1 MVSLAKES
9 GAKGKAST
17 LADYVPLDD
26 GQCYPLDSTLRVRYT
41 LQEIGMSEETSLPI
55 ETTCLDVNNLQKENA
70 DFLLLDCREQNEF
83 DLVRIEG
90 STLIPMS
97 ELQDRVGELEPHRQ
111 RHIVVHCHHGGRS
124 MRVTQWLRQQGF
136 PKVQN
141 MAGGINAWAQD
152 IDPSMPTY

>member
-1 MVSLAKES
+1 
-9 GAKGKAST
+9 
-17 LADYVPLDD
+17 
-26 GQCYPLDSTLRVRYT
+26 
-41 LQEIGMSEETSLPI
+41 MSEETSLPI

-152 IDPSMPTY
+152 IDPSMATY

>member
-1 MVSLAKES
+1 
-9 GAKGKAST
+9 
-17 LADYVPLDD
+17 
-26 GQCYPLDSTLRVRYT
+26 
-41 LQEIGMSEETSLPI
+41 MSEETSLPI
-55 ETTCLDVNNLQKENA
+55 ETTCLDVQELKNQNA
-70 DFLLLDCREQNEF
+70 DFVLLDCREQNEF
-83 DLVRIEG
+83 DLVRIDG

-97 ELQDRVGELEPHRQ
+97 EIQDRIAELEAHRQ

-141 MAGGINAWAQD
+141 MAGGIHAWAQD